1 LEVVVGCFLLKE
13 MLQPLVAKV
22 MSQAWCSCQIHSLM
36 QVVVVQVDQVK
47 LTVGLPLEY
56 QVLQLLLL
64 A

>member
-1 LEVVVGCFLLKE
+1 LEAVDCFLLKE
-13 MLQPLVAKV
+13 MLQLLVAKV
-22 MSQAWCSCQIHSLM
+22 ESQACYSYQIHSLM

-47 LTVGLPLEY
+47 LTVGLPQEY